1 MTAKRRGL
9 ETALDMVRTLLV
21 VFAVVL
27 PLWFFGRSS
36 PGDSKRIRPVD
47 PTAAYTAFVRDTHG
61 PVPSS
66 TPTGWTC
73 TVRVY
78 DEDGL
83 LRVGYV
89 EGDHYLEFAAAKGTA
104 FLAEET
110 GHGALV
116 GTVPVNGVAWKDY
129 RSADGHR
136 SLVLTRAGVTVLVGG
151 VRETATDD
159 QLLELA
165 RLVR

>member
-1 MTAKRRGL
+1 MTAKRRGR
-9 ETALDMVRTLLV
+9 ESVVDMVRTLAV

-36 PGDSKRIRPVD
+36 PSDAKRIRAVD
-47 PTAAYTAFVRDTHG
+47 PTAAYTAFVHDTRG
-61 PVPSS
+61 PVPSV

-73 TVRVY
+73 TVRAY
-78 DEDGL
+78 GEDGL

-89 EGDHYLEFAAAKGTA
+89 EGDHYLEFAGARGTA

-110 GHGALV
+110 GHGSPV
-116 GTVPVNGVAWKDY
+116 GTVPVDGVPWQDY

-136 SLVLTRAGVTVLVGG
+136 SLVLTRGGVTVLVGG
-151 VRETATDD
+151 VRETATDA

>member
-1 MTAKRRGL
+1 VTGKRRGL
-9 ETALDMVRTLLV
+9 ETALDMVRTLAV

-36 PGDSKRIRPVD
+36 PEDSKRIRPVD
-47 PTAAYTAFVRDTHG
+47 PTAAYADFVHDTHG
-61 PVPSS
+61 PVPSAA
-66 TPTGWTC
+66 PAGWTC

-78 DEDGL
+78 GEDGL

-89 EGDHYLEFAAAKGTA
+89 EGDHYLEFAGARSTD
-104 FLAEET
+104 FLIEET
-110 GHGALV
+110 GHGTRV
-116 GTVPVNGVAWKDY
+116 GTVPVNGVPWQDY

-136 SLVLTRAGVTVLVGG
+136 SLVLTRGGVTVLVGG
-151 VRETATDD
+151 VRETATDA

-165 RLVR
+165 ASVR

>member
-1 MTAKRRGL
+1 VTAKRRGR
-9 ETALDMVRTLLV
+9 ETALDMVRTLAV
-21 VFAVVL
+21 VFAVVV

-47 PTAAYTAFVRDTHG
+47 PSPAYTAFVRDTHG

-66 TPTGWTC
+66 TPAGWVC
-73 TVRVY
+73 TVSAY
-78 DEDGL
+78 GEDGL

-89 EGDHYLEFAAAKGTA
+89 DGDHYLELAGAKGTA
-104 FLAEET
+104 FLTDET
-110 GHGALV
+110 GHGTLA
-116 GTVPVNGVAWKDY
+116 GTVPVNGVAWQDY

-151 VRETATDD
+151 VRETATDAE
-159 QLLELA
+159 LLELA
-165 RLVR
+165 ALVR

>member
-1 MTAKRRGL
+1 
-9 ETALDMVRTLLV
+9 MVLTLAV

-47 PTAAYTAFVRDTHG
+47 PSVAYTAFVRDTHG
-61 PVPSS
+61 PVPSA
-66 TPTGWTC
+66 TPAGWVC

-78 DEDGL
+78 GEDGL

-89 EGDHYLEFAAAKGTA
+89 DGDHYLEFAGSTGTA
-104 FLAEET
+104 FLRDET
-110 GHGALV
+110 GHAALS
-116 GTVPVNGVAWKDY
+116 GTVPVNGVPWQDY

-136 SLVLTRAGVTVLVGG
+136 SLVLTRGGVTVLVGG
-151 VRETATDD
+151 VRETATDAE
-159 QLLELA
+159 LLELA

>member
-1 MTAKRRGL
+1 VTAKRRGR
-9 ETALDMVRTLLV
+9 ETALDMVRTLAV
-21 VFAVVL
+21 VFAVVV

-36 PGDSKRIRPVD
+36 PEDAKRIRPVD
-47 PTAAYTAFVRDTHG
+47 PSPAYAAFVRDTHG
-61 PVPSS
+61 PVPSG
-66 TPTGWTC
+66 TPAGWVC
-73 TVRVY
+73 TVSTY
-78 DEDGL
+78 GEDGL

-89 EGDHYLEFAAAKGTA
+89 EGDHYLEVAGAKGTA
-104 FLAEET
+104 FLADET
-110 GHGALV
+110 GHGTV
-116 GTVPVNGVAWKDY
+116 TGTVPVNGVLWQDY

-136 SLVLTRAGVTVLVGG
+136 SLVLTRDGVTVLVGG